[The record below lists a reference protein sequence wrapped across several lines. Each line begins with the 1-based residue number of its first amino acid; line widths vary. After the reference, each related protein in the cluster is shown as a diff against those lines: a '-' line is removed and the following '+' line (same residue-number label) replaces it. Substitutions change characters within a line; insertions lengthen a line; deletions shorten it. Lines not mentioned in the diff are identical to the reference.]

1 MKKVLIA
8 SALKGLLLE
17 KSSYLDRSNIR
28 VYTADTNDVMLS
40 LHRGKKVDLII
51 TQLDMPGIKTEELFA
66 LLRKSKFLRKVS
78 VIIICKDNLANRELC
93 KKCGA
98 NVVLTV
104 PVDKALFNM
113 KVRQFLSVAPREAY
127 RAALAVG
134 IEGKFKNKPQP
145 FWTENI
151 SASGMLI
158 KSEEPLEKNAGI
170 FFSFFLPDG
179 THVSGYGEIVRL
191 VQLETAP
198 EVYQYGIKFT
208 NIDPSVQ
215 ASIEGVIKK

>member
-8 SALKGLLLE
+8 SALKDLLME
-17 KSSYLDRSNIR
+17 KNSYLNRANIR
-28 VYTADTNDVMLS
+28 VYTAATNDEILS

-51 TQLDMPGIKTEELFA
+51 TQLDLQGIKNEELFTT
-66 LLRKSKFLRKVS
+66 LRKSKYLQKVS

-98 NVVLTV
+98 NAVLTI
-104 PVDKALFNM
+104 PVDKALLNM
-113 KVRQFLSVAPREAY
+113 KVQEFLSVAPRESY

-134 IEGKFKNKPQP
+134 IEGKFKNRPQP

-151 SASGMLI
+151 SVSGMLI
-158 KSEEPLEKNAGI
+158 KSEELLEKNAGI

-179 THVSGYGEIVRL
+179 THVSGYGEIIRL
-191 VQLETAP
+191 VPLETTP
-198 EVYQYGIKFT
+198 EVFQYGIKFT
-208 NIDPSVQ
+208 NIDPSVKT
-215 ASIEGVIKK
+215 SIEKVIK

>member
-8 SALKGLLLE
+8 SALKDLLME
-17 KSSYLDRSNIR
+17 KNSYLDRANIR
-28 VYTADTNDVMLS
+28 VYTAATNDEILS

-51 TQLDMPGIKTEELFA
+51 TQLDLQGIKNEELFTT
-66 LLRKSKFLRKVS
+66 LRKSKYLRKVS

-98 NVVLTV
+98 NAVLTI
-104 PVDKALFNM
+104 PVDKALLNM
-113 KVRQFLSVAPREAY
+113 KVQEFLSVAPRESY

-134 IEGKFKNKPQP
+134 IEGKFKNRPQP

-151 SASGMLI
+151 STSGMLI
-158 KSEEPLEKNAGI
+158 KSEELLEKNAGI

-179 THVSGYGEIVRL
+179 THVSGYGEIIRL
-191 VQLETAP
+191 VPLESTP
-198 EVYQYGIKFT
+198 EVFQYGIKFT
-208 NIDPSVQ
+208 NIDPSVKT
-215 ASIEGVIKK
+215 SIEKVIK